1 MTVRVSD
8 GRCPRREAK
17 QEEIIFPACAKSPIV
32 IYPHPVYTPGGY
44 LVTKAEPK
52 LLSRLARIE
61 GQVRGVIR
69 MVEEERYCIDVLNQ
83 IQAIKAALTKVENE
97 VLKGHAG
104 HCVAHA
110 IKSGNARDQKQKF
123 DELVELFS
131 RYGK

>member
-1 MTVRVSD
+1 M
-8 GRCPRREAK
+8 
-17 QEEIIFPACAKSPIV
+17 
-32 IYPHPVYTPGGY
+32 
-44 LVTKAEPK
+44 TKAEPR

-83 IQAIKAALTKVENE
+83 IQAVKAALTRVEAE

>member
-1 MTVRVSD
+1 M
-8 GRCPRREAK
+8 
-17 QEEIIFPACAKSPIV
+17 
-32 IYPHPVYTPGGY
+32 
-44 LVTKAEPK
+44 TKAEPE
-52 LLSRLARIE
+52 LLRRLARIE

-69 MVEEERYCIDVLNQ
+69 MVEEERYCIEVLNQ
-83 IQAIKAALTKVENE
+83 IAAVKAALTQVESE
-97 VLKGHAG
+97 VLKGHAA